1 MQIMDIKDNTVLR
14 QFETHHQDDLYAVE
28 YAVQER
34 KIFLTKLSV
43 PENADEEF
51 TQEFLR
57 EILEIIRE
65 QKLKVVPTASKIVSF
80 FRKNPSYKEMLPV
93 GIVI

>member
-1 MQIMDIKDNTVLR
+1 MDIKDNTVLR
-14 QFETHHQDDLYAVE
+14 QFETNFEGQLYAVE
-28 YAVQER
+28 YAIQER
-34 KIFLTKLSV
+34 KIFLTKLLV
-43 PENADEEF
+43 PENVNDEF
-51 TQEFLR
+51 TQEFIK